1 MDNRLATT
9 LVLAGSGIL
18 AVSIAAGAF
27 MIGRLL
33 LAVPAINNS
42 TDEYYIWLF
51 ILSIALAVVGIVFG
65 WRLVKWGITR
75 SIERP

>member
-1 MDNRLATT
+1 MDSRFATT
-9 LVLAGSGIL
+9 LVVAGAGL
-18 AVSIAAGAF
+18 MAVSILAGAF

-33 LAVPAINNS
+33 LALPMVNNS

-51 ILSIALAVVGIVFG
+51 ILSVALTVVGFLFG

-75 SIERP
+75 SGERT